1 MENTTTN
8 TNGRRTN
15 LQILD
20 DKRNELAQG
29 LVTYKQYLDVIPV
42 NKQDVFKKNFLELAT
57 QDYLLSIVDTKE
69 LLRFAANVTK
79 LGLDIAPSSKE
90 VYIIPF
96 DTTINKQKVM
106 LPQAIIPMNGM
117 QQLAYAKGFFL
128 EIDAVWKFDD
138 GSCES
143 ASKLSR
149 LQQSQLRSADPK
161 WVDSHFIGFDV
172 VLTDMKHELPT
183 QTRFVELNYVQ
194 EATKTIKD
202 ARWKLQTWR
211 HKAVRRAYGDFMIPR
226 DRKIEAFEE
235 IEALNDSVL
244 EKADVSTTVQ
254 VIFSSEIDAAV
265 KALGLGIERHGTT
278 VIVSG
283 KTFGKEK
290 LLKELG
296 FEFQSGEWA
305 MPCDEI
311 SIPAQIK
318 APTKT
323 PSPVNELMQYLKDN
337 DLSKEEIGMFVKE
350 WLKLNS
356 SDIEGIE
363 NELSDKN
370 HLDEKIQAF
379 KARAEGEQAPN
390 GLF

>member
-1 MENTTTN
+1 MLSE
-8 TNGRRTN
+8 
-15 LQILD
+15 
-20 DKRNELAQG
+20 DK
-29 LVTYKQYLDVIPV
+29 
-42 NKQDVFKKNFLELAT
+42 
-57 QDYLLSIVDTKE
+57 IV
-69 LLRFAANVTK
+69 
-79 LGLDIAPSSKE
+79 
-90 VYIIPF
+90 
-96 DTTINKQKVM
+96 
-106 LPQAIIPMNGM
+106 
-117 QQLAYAKGFFL
+117 
-128 EIDAVWKFDD
+128 
-138 GSCES
+138 
-143 ASKLSR
+143 
-149 LQQSQLRSADPK
+149 
-161 WVDSHFIGFDV
+161 
-172 VLTDMKHELPT
+172 
-183 QTRFVELNYVQ
+183 
-194 EATKTIKD
+194 
-202 ARWKLQTWR
+202 
-211 HKAVRRAYGDFMIPR
+211 
-226 DRKIEAFEE
+226 
-235 IEALNDSVL
+235 
-244 EKADVSTTVQ
+244 
-254 VIFSSEIDAAV
+254 
-265 KALGLGIERHGTT
+265 
-278 VIVSG
+278 VSG